1 MNDIKRSLR
10 DWIERSAEPVTVDEA
25 IRRTAD
31 TESTRARTRRNWIA
45 AIGTAALVLLAVGLP
60 FWLRQA
66 DREPD
71 PGPATDPTTAVATVP
86 NWEGSSIDDVKAE
99 ADLLEINLHEESTIF
114 DDATPGTVI
123 RQDPQPGEPI
133 PEDRTVT
140 IGVATAP
147 DSEVTT
153 TSLVT
158 TTCPLPESQPR
169 PSERYVTVFYGC
181 ETSESHQV
189 QPVLRA
195 IPTETEDLM
204 TAAMESLLKG
214 PTSDQREAGIVTNL
228 TGMASVLDSV
238 TFDSGN
244 VTIGFAP
251 EMAATPLQGRDIAAL
266 FATAF
271 QFETTGRVE
280 LTIDGSCSE
289 FTNSFDQSCS
299 IDADDWWHEGQA
311 REVIAGWP
319 QVAATPASISGDC
332 ETPRSEP
339 RAGEM
344 QVSVVYSCRSGEDSL
359 LELTTVTR
367 LVTAGTDPIR
377 ATLNEAVKGPSGAER
392 VEGIAGSFLSERTA
406 LMVRNVELEGS
417 RLIVDFYPFVRSPMI
432 SNVSTSTGGMIFNT
446 ILSANLFQFP
456 EVEEIEYRV
465 DGSCS
470 AYWAIFEADCSIQTR
485 ETHERAVEELS

>member
-25 IRRTAD
+25 TRRAAD
-31 TESTRARTRRNWIA
+31 TERTRVRTRRNWIA
-45 AIGTAALVLLAVGLP
+45 AIGAAALVLLAIGLP

-66 DREPD
+66 DRAPD
-71 PGPATDPTTAVATVP
+71 PGPATDPTTAVATIP
-86 NWEGSSIDDVKAE
+86 NWEGSSLDDVKAE
-99 ADLLEINLHEESTIF
+99 ADLLEINLHEEPTIS
-114 DDATPGTVI
+114 DDATPETVI

-153 TSLVT
+153 TLVT

-169 PSERYVTVFYGC
+169 AKERYVTVFYGC
-181 ETSESHQV
+181 ETSGSLQV

-195 IPTETEDLM
+195 IPAETEDLM
-204 TAAMESLLKG
+204 TAAMESLLEG
-214 PTSDQREAGIVTNL
+214 PTSDEREAGIVTNL
-228 TGMASVLDSV
+228 TGIASVLESV

-244 VTIGFAP
+244 VTVEFAP
-251 EMAATPLQGRDIAAL
+251 EIASRPLQDGDIAAL

-280 LTIDGSCSE
+280 LTIEGSCE
-289 FTNSFDQSCS
+289 DFANSFGRNCA

-319 QVAATPASISGDC
+319 RVAARPASISGGC
-332 ETPRSEP
+332 ETPPSEP
-339 RAGEM
+339 GVEEM
-344 QVSVVYSCRSGEDSL
+344 EVSVVYSCRSDEDSL
-359 LELTTVTR
+359 LDLTTVTR
-367 LVTAGTDPIR
+367 LVPAESDPIR
-377 ATLNEAVKGPSGAER
+377 ATLNEAVEGPNGAER
-392 VEGIAGSFLSERTA
+392 AEGIAGSFLSERTA
-406 LMVRNVELEGS
+406 LMVRDVELDGA
-417 RLIVDFYPFVRSPMI
+417 RLIVDFHPFVRSPMI
-432 SNVSTSTGGMIFNT
+432 SNVSTSSGGMIFNT
-446 ILSANLFQFP
+446 ILNANLFQFP

-465 DGSCS
+465 DGSCG
-470 AYWAIFEADCSIQTR
+470 AYWATFEADCSIQTR
-485 ETHERAVEELS
+485 EAHSDALDDLS